1 MRARER
7 KAGGRGAAA
16 ETVVLRLYVAGT
28 APNSLRAIANLR
40 AVCEEYLAGRSHV
53 EIVDAL
59 EEPLRT
65 LDDGVLVTPTLL
77 KLAPG
82 PVRTLIG
89 DLSDRA
95 SVLLAIGETEATR

>member
-1 MRARER
+1 MKGSTRTSAGRAPD
-7 KAGGRGAAA
+7 
-16 ETVVLRLYVAGT
+16 TVMLRLYVAGT
-28 APNSLRAIANLR
+28 APNSLRAIANLH
-40 AVCEEYLAGRSHV
+40 ALCAEHLPGRSEV

-95 SVLLAIGETEATR
+95 SVLLVIGVLEGSA

>member
-1 MRARER
+1 MSARE
-7 KAGGRGAAA
+7 KKGDGRGPSA

-40 AVCEEYLAGRSHV
+40 ALCEEHLPGRSRV

-77 KLAPG
+77 KLSPG

-95 SVLLAIGETEATR
+95 GVLLAIGESEAPR